1 MPCTHPGRQ
10 GSTALHSCVRVGQW
24 PEQQVCLVA
33 VVLPCTGWPAAECP
47 ATGCAAAGG
56 PATDCA
62 RCSRLHEDT
71 VTIRLHS
78 TATDA
83 YVIVHAWQPVLP
95 SKDITQ
101 GDYVTKQR

>member
-1 MPCTHPGRQ
+1 
-10 GSTALHSCVRVGQW
+10 
-24 PEQQVCLVA
+24 